1 MSWFR
6 RRRSSTPDSVGA
18 AGALVPVTSL
28 QLLERNERALK
39 MLAVQ
44 AQQVQCHLIELDGRV
59 NALAAS
65 LLPLLD
71 TPSYDDVLEVRM
83 HSARVAAEVSRLEIN
98 IAARIDALRDDLR
111 PVTTEARTIDLR
123 GQAPDTLRS
132 A

>member
-1 MSWFR
+1 
-6 RRRSSTPDSVGA
+6 
-18 AGALVPVTSL
+18 
-28 QLLERNERALK
+28 